1 MNAIVSLIE
10 ISHTYGRDLED
21 CFDHSAVPGIKLRN
35 RILSIDDPNLSL
47 REVRP
52 EDVVNR
58 LHFGHGIQRKKG
70 LSLQPPDSAAGKGLN
85 HSTLAAVPSWA
96 TIGRARLNPSG
107 LSRAKGRTPRFLGRE
122 TLEKPDN
129 DLSITPHFAVY
140 KGFGASAP
148 KVFTLVQENFT
159 LLQQKFDNL
168 RFRPPKEATFTIA
181 EG

>member
-1 MNAIVSLIE
+1 MG
-10 ISHTYGRDLED
+10 T
-21 CFDHSAVPGIKLRN
+21 
-35 RILSIDDPNLSL
+35 
-47 REVRP
+47 RP
-52 EDVVNR
+52 ERMAHSGRGIDR
-58 LHFGHGIQRKKG
+58 AKRRTHFGHGIQRKKG

-148 KVFTLVQENFT
+148 KVFTLVHKT
-159 LLQQKFDNL
+159 SGVLQQKFDFPL
-168 RFRPPKEATFTIA
+168 YGRQSGYFRHRPTVSTRRTHLSSSRLARA
-181 EG
+181 L